1 METDPYILCIKK
13 YRRKEID
20 MKSTC
25 GTDIIEIERIKNSIV
40 KYGERFLNTVF
51 TENEIKYCESKKG
64 QKYQHY
70 AARFAAKE
78 AVYKALSNNIN
89 APDEWKNIEILS
101 ENNGRPKVNLKI
113 EVKNLESIDISLSH
127 CKLYA
132 VANVVAN
139 LKEE

>member
-1 METDPYILCIKK
+1 
-13 YRRKEID
+13 

-25 GTDIIEIERIKNSIV
+25 GTDIIEIERIKNSIERF
-40 KYGERFLNTVF
+40 GERFLNTVF
-51 TENEIKYCESKKG
+51 TENEIKYCESKNS

-89 APDEWKNIEILS
+89 APDEWKLIEILS
-101 ENNGRPKVNLKI
+101 EESGRPKVNLKI
-113 EVKNLESIDISLSH
+113 EVENLENIDISLSH

-139 LKEE
+139 LRED